1 MKFHQIRII
10 KDVMI
15 RTMIVQRQM
24 DLRGQAGLPAIIS
37 EAGERASFRFVEF
50 FTANIRNRN
59 TRESYG
65 RAVRDFFH
73 WCELRNLTLGDLNA
87 VVVASYIERL
97 EGECG
102 YAKPT
107 VKQNLAAIRVT
118 LDYLVSGGILNGNPA
133 SSVRGPKYSIKRGK
147 TPVLSAEQTRQ
158 LLDSIDTTTI
168 QGLRD
173 RALIATMVYTFS
185 RVSAVLGLKVED
197 YFPSGKRWKLR
208 LMEKGGKYNEIYVH
222 HNAETYL
229 DAYIEA
235 AGIGND
241 RKSPLFR
248 SLDRRLALSVRG
260 MNRTDALRM
269 VKKRASA
276 ASLPCSISNHTFRAT
291 GITTYL
297 KNGGRIEIAQQIAGH
312 ESARTTGLYDR
323 RDDEVSLDEIE
334 RILI

>member
-1 MKFHQIRII
+1 
-10 KDVMI
+10 MI
-15 RTMIVQRQM
+15 PQRQI
-24 DLRGQAGLPAIIS
+24 DLRGQTGVPAIIS
-37 EAGERASFRFVEF
+37 DAGERAAFRFVEF
-50 FTANIRNRN
+50 FTADIRNRN

-65 RAVRDFFH
+65 RAVRDFFR
-73 WCELRNLTLGDLNA
+73 WCETRNLALADLNA
-87 VVVASYIERL
+87 VIVAGYIESLDR
-97 EGECG
+97 ECG

-107 VKQNLAAIRVT
+107 VKQNLAAIRVM
-118 LDYLVSGGILNGNPA
+118 LDYLVSGGILGVNPA

-147 TPVLSAEQTRQ
+147 TPVLSAEQTRR
-158 LLDSIDTTTI
+158 LLDSIDTSTL

-185 RVSAVLGLKVED
+185 RVSAVLALQVED
-197 YFPSGKRWKLR
+197 YFASGKRWKVR

-222 HNAETYL
+222 HNAEAYL
-229 DAYIEA
+229 DAYLDA
-235 AGIGND
+235 AGLRGEK
-241 RKSPLFR
+241 RSPLFR
-248 SLDRRLALSVRG
+248 SLDRKRQLSSRA

-269 VKKRASA
+269 VKKRATA
-276 ASLPCSISNHTFRAT
+276 ASLPSSISNHTFRAT

>member
-1 MKFHQIRII
+1 
-10 KDVMI
+10 MI
-15 RTMIVQRQM
+15 RTVILQRKPN
-24 DLRGQAGLPAIIS
+24 LSGQPGVPAIIA
-37 EAGERASFRFVEF
+37 EAGERAAFRFVEF
-50 FTANIRNRN
+50 FTADIRNRN

-65 RAVRDFFH
+65 RAVRDFLR
-73 WCELRNLTLGDLNA
+73 WCEGRNLALTDLNA
-87 VVVASYIERL
+87 VIVASYVEYLDR
-97 EGECG
+97 ECG

-107 VKQNLAAIRVT
+107 VKQNIAAIRVT
-118 LDYLVSGGILNGNPA
+118 LDYLVSGGILGVNPA

-158 LLDSIDTTTI
+158 LLNSIETTTI
-168 QGLRD
+168 LGLRD
-173 RALIATMVYTFS
+173 KALIATMVYTFS
-185 RVSAVLGLKVED
+185 RISAVLGLKVED
-197 YFPSGKRWKLR
+197 YFSTGKRWKLR
-208 LMEKGGKYNEIYVH
+208 LMEKGGKYNETYVH

-229 DAYIEA
+229 DDYLDA
-235 AGIGND
+235 AGIRND
-241 RKSPLFR
+241 KKTPLFR
-248 SLDRRLALSVRG
+248 SLDRRRLLSARS
-260 MNRTDALRM
+260 MSRTDALRM
-269 VKKRASA
+269 VKKRASG

>member
-1 MKFHQIRII
+1 
-10 KDVMI
+10 MI
-15 RTMIVQRQM
+15 RTMIPQRQV
-24 DLRGQAGLPAIIS
+24 DVRGQFGLPALIT

-65 RAVRDFFH
+65 RAVRDFFR
-73 WCELRNLTLGDLNA
+73 WCEGRSLGLSDLNA
-87 VVVASYIERL
+87 VIVASYVEYL
-97 EGECG
+97 DSECG

-118 LDYLVSGGILNGNPA
+118 LDYLVSGGILSMNPA
-133 SSVRGPKYSIKRGK
+133 TSVRGPKYSIKRGK

-168 QGLRD
+168 LGLRD

-185 RVSAVLGLKVED
+185 RVSAALGLKVED
-197 YFPSGKRWKLR
+197 YFATGKRWKLR
-208 LMEKGGKYNEIYVH
+208 LMEKGGKYNETYVH

-229 DAYIEA
+229 DHYLDA
-235 AGIGND
+235 AGIRND
-241 RKSPLFR
+241 KKSPLFR
-248 SLDRRLALSVRG
+248 SLDRKRALSGRG
-260 MNRTDALRM
+260 MHRTDALRM
-269 VKKRASA
+269 VKKRAEA

>member
-1 MKFHQIRII
+1 M
-10 KDVMI
+10 
-15 RTMIVQRQM
+15 RTMVVQQHI
-24 DLRGQAGLPAIIS
+24 DLRGQAGLPAFIS
-37 EAGERASFRFVEF
+37 EAGERAAFRFVEF

-65 RAVRDFFH
+65 RAVRDFFR
-73 WCELRNLTLGDLNA
+73 WCELRNLRLEDLNA
-87 VVVASYIERL
+87 VVVASYVEHL
-97 EGECG
+97 ELECG

-118 LDYLVSGGILNGNPA
+118 LDYLVSGGILSMNPA

-168 QGLRD
+168 PGLRD

-208 LMEKGGKYNEIYVH
+208 LMEKGGKYNETYVH

-229 DAYIEA
+229 DDYLDA
-235 AGIGND
+235 AGIRND
-241 RKSPLFR
+241 KKSPLFR
-248 SLDRRLALSVRG
+248 SLDRRRLLSARS
-260 MNRTDALRM
+260 MSRTDALRM